1 MKKIILLCLFCVA
14 LFAKESFTFLGNPYN
29 KQYKDGELIYAK
41 NIWDMQYFNGLIYI
55 GAGNSSN
62 EGPAQN
68 AGRVP
73 VFSLDPKTDKL
84 SFEYEVAEEQ
94 IDLFKVYKNTL
105 FIPGHDATEKWQF
118 GNIYKKSN
126 EKWNKYRTLP
136 NALHVYDLVLKDE
149 KIFTAVG
156 LNKFGAVFI
165 SDMNAN
171 NWEEVSQGSGRVY
184 SFLEVGNELFATKT
198 FKVNDV
204 NKLSVTQW
212 EKSKNSF
219 LDRLDLN
226 AYKMFPNTNFE
237 NKSIKIIKPLK
248 FDEKSSFYIGAYKHN
263 DHQNIPFG
271 LFKVSMNNK
280 NLEVTKVIL
289 PNEFIPRDIIK
300 RDNDLYL
307 LINKNQDIKVL
318 KFKKN
323 SLEKYEEIISFS
335 YGTFA
340 RSFEESNGCFYF
352 GMGSEIKDEN
362 NWNKSELKEETGNI
376 LKVCK

>member
-1 MKKIILLCLFCVA
+1 MRKIFILCLFSIFS
-14 LFAKESFTFLGNPYN
+14 LSNDSFSLIGNPYIE
-29 KQYKDGELIYAK
+29 KYKDGEKIYAR
-41 NIWDMQYFNGLIYI
+41 NIWDMQLFNGEIYI

-68 AGRVP
+68 AGRIP
-73 VFSLDPKTDKL
+73 VFSIDPKTDKF

-94 IDLFKVYKNTL
+94 IDLLKVYNNSL
-105 FIPGHDATEKWQF
+105 FIPGHDATEKWEF

-198 FKVNDV
+198 FKANNMD
-204 NKLSVTQW
+204 KISVTQW

-219 LDRLDLN
+219 LDRTDLN
-226 AYKMFPNTNFE
+226 THKMFPNTKLE

-248 FDEKSSFYIGAYKHN
+248 FDDKNSFYIGAYKHN
-263 DHQNIPFG
+263 DHQNLPFS
-271 LFKVSMNNK
+271 LYQASINNK
-280 NLEVTKVIL
+280 ELYISKVEI
-289 PNEFIPRDIIK
+289 EKDFIPRDIIK
-300 RDNDLYL
+300 QNNELYL
-307 LINKNQDIKVL
+307 LVNRNDIIMVL
-318 KFKKN
+318 KFKEGN
-323 SLEKYEEIISFS
+323 FSRYEEIISFS
-335 YGTFA
+335 YKTFA
-340 RSFEESNGCFYF
+340 RSFEKVNNCFYF
-352 GMGSEIKDEN
+352 GMGSEIEDSDS
-362 NWNKSELKEETGNI
+362 WNQTELKKETGEI